1 MLKKKNKKELELEYE
16 GLDKRSRRAKE
27 IKRELKL
34 FDVKPNP
41 MRDYEIPDF
50 DSILNSPKSDEI
62 PKKEAKKILKSI
74 ETVEVDDESYLDVSQ
89 MIGNTGMIDS
99 IIKGADAKLNSI
111 YLNKTGEEL
120 FGKQRDFERTI
131 YIQIIKLNLSS
142 LPMLMSPLQAFALF
156 SIYYYGIPVIKVIGV
171 RKNETKD
178 DDRTI
183 QRNEEENK

>member
-1 MLKKKNKKELELEYE
+1 MMKKNNKIQLEEEYE
-16 GLDKRSRRAKE
+16 NLDKRSRRAKE

-50 DSILNSPKSDEI
+50 DSILNSPESDEI
-62 PKKEAKKILKSI
+62 PKKEAKKILKNI
-74 ETVEVDDESYLDVSQ
+74 ETVEIEGEPHLDVSQ

-99 IIKGADAKLNSI
+99 IITGADNKLNSM

-120 FGKQRDFERTI
+120 FGNTRKFERKI

-142 LPMLMSPLQAFALF
+142 LPMLMSPIQAFAIF
-156 SIYYYGIPVIKVIGV
+156 SVYYYGLPVIKLIGV
-171 RKNETKD
+171 RKNEQED
-178 DDRTI
+178 NDRPI
-183 QRNEEENK
+183 PQDEEKK